1 MYLMRVNHILLI
13 LMSTVLA
20 LRPAPSFGEQA
31 DNQYIT
37 ADKRLQQLFD
47 NEWQARL
54 ERFPEFAQS
63 QGDYRQITKLTDV
76 SEQAQVDWLNKTN
89 QFLAKLSLIDNK
101 SLSSEYL
108 INYAIFKQQLVTR
121 KRNLEFKDYQIP
133 FLADSGFHT
142 QIARLPSTTEFKKL
156 EDFQNYLARLTQVPS
171 FFSQNITNM
180 NAGLAR
186 GFSMPKVVMTGFTDV
201 LRSQVKTEVTDSG
214 FFAPFKRLPTSISKE
229 QKLNLINKAKAVISK
244 VVMPEFERLADYFE
258 QQYIPATKS
267 TLGAFKFPNGEDY
280 YQHKIVQYTT
290 GGLTAKQIHE
300 IGLSEVARIRAEME
314 QVIRDVEFKGSFAEF
329 LKFLRESEQF
339 YADTPEELLK
349 EAAFIA
355 KKMDGQ
361 LPKFF
366 TKLPR
371 QPYSVDPVP
380 DSIAP
385 KYTTGRYVSAPLD
398 SNRAGAYW
406 VNTYALDKR
415 PLYVLESLTLH
426 EAVPGHHLQI
436 ALNQELDSLPNFRR
450 YSYIS
455 AFGEGWALY
464 CEKLGIEA
472 GFYKDP
478 YSQFGRLSYEMWRA
492 ARLVIDTGI
501 HAFGW
506 SREQSIEL
514 LEKNSALSKH
524 NIRTEVDRYIS
535 WPGQALSYKLGELK
549 IIELRARAEQRLG
562 DLFDIRL
569 FHDAILANGSIPL
582 DILEQQMNQFI
593 EDELTKTKN
602 KQ

>member
-1 MYLMRVNHILLI
+1 MRLNHILPVLI
-13 LMSTVLA
+13 FLVLS
-20 LRPAPSFGEQA
+20 LIPLSSNGEQKDNENLTA
-31 DNQYIT
+31 DN
-37 ADKRLQQLFD
+37 RLQLLFD
-47 NEWQARL
+47 SEWQARL
-54 ERFPEFAQS
+54 DRFPEFAQR
-63 QGDYRQITKLTDV
+63 QGDYRQISKLTDV
-76 SEQAQVDWLNKTN
+76 SEQAQLDWLKTTKE
-89 QFLAKLSLIDNK
+89 FLAKLSLIESK
-101 SLSSEYL
+101 SLSSEYQ
-108 INYAIFKQQLVTR
+108 INYAIFKQQLVNR

-156 EDFQNYLARLTQVPS
+156 EDFENYLARLTQVPNY
-171 FFSQNITNM
+171 FSQNVANM

-201 LRSQVKTEVTDSG
+201 LRSQLTSDVTESG
-214 FFAPFKRLPTSISKE
+214 FYAPFKKLPTSIDKE
-229 QKLNLINKAKAVISK
+229 QELKLIEKAKHVISN
-244 VVMPEFERLADYFE
+244 VVIPEFEQLAEYFE
-258 QQYIPATKS
+258 KHYIPATKTS
-267 TLGAFKFPNGEDY
+267 LGAFKFPSGEDY

-290 GGLTAKQIHE
+290 GRLTAKQIHQ

-314 QVIRDVEFKGSFAEF
+314 QIILDVEFKGSFAEF

-349 EAAFIA
+349 EAAYIA

-436 ALNQELDSLPNFRR
+436 ALNQELESLPNFRR

-506 SREQSIEL
+506 TREQSIEL

-549 IIELRARAEQRLG
+549 IIELRARAEERLG

-582 DILEQQMNQFI
+582 DILELQMDQFI
-593 EDELTKTKN
+593 EEELKKAQAN
-602 KQ
+602 